1 MLGFAQ
7 SVFSRYETGVLRLD
21 ARTSLALE
29 AIICRAASAAQDRDK
44 HHDVPDTT
52 PPAET
57 APGKVEQLTAAPQ
70 EKAAWAG
77 LPPSPLTCNQARRR
91 PRRWSVPLAGRKQP
105 PRKRAIART
114 GYPISGCPM
123 WGS

>member
-1 MLGFAQ
+1 MMDIRTVRKKLGISQSELGGMLGVAQ
-7 SVFSRYETGVLRLD
+7 SVVSRYETGVLRLD

-29 AIICRAASAAQDRDK
+29 AIIFRAASAAQDRDK

-70 EKAAWAG
+70 EKAEI
-77 LPPSPLTCNQARRR
+77 
-91 PRRWSVPLAGRKQP
+91 GRAACRERVCQ
-105 PRKRAIART
+105 
-114 GYPISGCPM
+114 YE
-123 WGS
+123 